1 MQDIID
7 KIIGEDHTYETIC
20 NWTKEKDPSGVK
32 CIHLDCWQSYG
43 YNKRALHIRER
54 IETLLKN
61 LSIRRLIGD
70 YSVSL
75 SNTTCIFKNLH
86 GCRIKFDPEYF
97 CL

>member
-1 MQDIID
+1 MLKD
-7 KIIGEDHTYETIC
+7 K
-20 NWTKEKDPSGVK
+20 TKFKMIMFLGSFDKTRLPYAAIATSWYWAAGVN
-32 CIHLDCWQSYG
+32 QF
-43 YNKRALHIRER
+43 A
-54 IETLLKN
+54 TLLKN